1 MSLPEGSSP
10 EGSLPESGAAHS
22 MSLRRAVLLGVA
34 ACAILVAGC
43 TVRPLYSDA
52 PLDASGVSAKTELAS
67 IAVKPVNSRYA
78 QQVRNNL
85 IFGLYG
91 GAQAP
96 AEPTYSLALGV
107 SELVQSAAVVQVTT
121 DVDQPT
127 AGTVT
132 LTSSYT
138 LTDAK
143 TGKTVATGTRSIAS
157 SFDRPSQEFATY
169 RAQIDAENRAARE
182 LAELLRLALAQ
193 DLSRHRQ

>member
-1 MSLPEGSSP
+1 MSLPDAEPSHRAGS
-10 EGSLPESGAAHS
+10 AF
-22 MSLRRAVLLGVA
+22 LRRLVIAGVGASVLLA
-34 ACAILVAGC
+34 AGC

-52 PLDASGVSAKTELAS
+52 PLGNSTVSAKAELAS

-96 AEPTYSLALGV
+96 AAPTYSLALNV
-107 SELVQSAAVVQVTT
+107 SELVQSAATIQVTT

-132 LTSSYT
+132 LTAAYV
-138 LTDAK
+138 LTDAQ
-143 TGKTVATGTRSIAS
+143 TGKTVATGTRSIS
-157 SFDRPSQEFATY
+157 SSYDKPSQEFANY

-182 LAELLRLALAQ
+182 LGEVLRLALAQ
-193 DLSRHRQ
+193 DLAKKAR

>member
-1 MSLPEGSSP
+1 MSLPDAEPSHRDSRAGIAI
-10 EGSLPESGAAHS
+10 LRRFVLTGAAAS
-22 MSLRRAVLLGVA
+22 ALLA
-34 ACAILVAGC
+34 AGC

-52 PLDASGVSAKTELAS
+52 PLGNSTVSARSELAS

-96 AEPTYSLALGV
+96 AAPVYSLALNV
-107 SELVQSAAVVQVTT
+107 TELVQSAATVQVTT

-132 LTSSYT
+132 LTAAYT

-143 TGKTVATGTRSIAS
+143 TGATVATGKRSISS

-169 RAQIDAENRAARE
+169 RAQIDAENRAGRE

-193 DLSRHRQ
+193 DLTKKAR

>member
-1 MSLPEGSSP
+1 MSLPETERFPGY
-10 EGSLPESGAAHS
+10 GRAF
-22 MSLRRAVLLGVA
+22 MSLRRMALLGA
-34 ACAILVAGC
+34 AVSAILVTGC

-52 PLDASGVSAKTELAS
+52 PLDASGASTRAELAS
-67 IAVKPVNSRYA
+67 IAVKPVSSRYA

-96 AEPTYSLALGV
+96 AQPVYSLTLGV
-107 SELVQSAAVVQVTT
+107 TELVQSSAVVQVTT

-138 LTDAK
+138 LTDAG
-143 TGKTVATGTRSIAS
+143 TGKTVASGKRSITS
-157 SFDRPSQEFATY
+157 SYDRPSQEFATY

-182 LAELLRLALAQ
+182 LADLLRLALAQ
-193 DLSRHRQ
+193 DLARHRP

>member
-1 MSLPEGSSP
+1 MLSP
-10 EGSLPESGAAHS
+10 ESYGVRLA
-22 MSLRRAVLLGVA
+22 SLRRAARFAVA
-34 ACAILVAGC
+34 ACAILAAGC

-52 PLDASGVSAKTELAS
+52 PLGPSGLSAKVELAS
-67 IAVKPVNSRYA
+67 IAVKPVDSRYA

-85 IFGLYG
+85 IFALYG

-96 AEPTYSLALGV
+96 AEPAYSLTLDV
-107 SELVQSAAVVQVTT
+107 SELVQSAAVVQITT

-132 LTSSYT
+132 LTSAYT

-143 TGKTVATGTRSIAS
+143 TGKTVATGKRSIS
-157 SFDRPSQEFATY
+157 SSYDRPRQELATY

-182 LAELLRLALAQ
+182 LADLLRLALAQ
-193 DLSRHRQ
+193 DLSKPRP

>member
-1 MSLPEGSSP
+1 MSLPDAEPSYRGSHA
-10 EGSLPESGAAHS
+10 GSAFLRRFVLAGAAAS
-22 MSLRRAVLLGVA
+22 ALLA
-34 ACAILVAGC
+34 AGC

-52 PLDASGVSAKTELAS
+52 PLGNSTVSAKAELAS

-96 AEPTYSLALGV
+96 AAPAYSLTLDV
-107 SELVQSAAVVQVTT
+107 TELIQSAAVVQVTT
-121 DVDQPT
+121 DTDQPT

-132 LTSSYT
+132 LTSAYT
-138 LTDAK
+138 LTDVK
-143 TGKTVATGTRSIAS
+143 TGKPVATGKRSIS
-157 SFDRPSQEFATY
+157 SSYDKPSQEFAGY
-169 RAQIDAENRAARE
+169 RAQIDAENRSARE

-193 DLSRHRQ
+193 DLSKPR